1 MRNLCWVSV
10 IILLK
15 VVCVSAQDAEVLQKQ
30 KKIKAKAIDSIAGI
44 LYRGNEINM
53 AIDTEKVALQL
64 WIESGDKN
72 GIANAYS
79 FIGQLYEAKNEN
91 FTALK
96 YYESSTELYIQTGNK
111 DTLGE
116 VYYSIALI
124 QRYLQQYGD
133 ALETNMKALE
143 IGRLVKDTGL
153 ITRTLLS
160 NGFLYMYAKKF
171 PLAYKNQLEALDI
184 FQARRDSLGI
194 ATVYSDLALV
204 YTREKNT
211 DAALKYHTAA
221 LAIRK
226 QINHYYGVVNSCI
239 YISAIL
245 RRQGKYKEALVY
257 NMEARQYAEQAGDV
271 ESDILLDAG
280 SIYKEMGDWKNA
292 LLNFEALLLVNKK
305 SNNRKVQAQALQYI
319 ASVFLLQGKTIP
331 AIASLKEAAAVADTS
346 DFLNLRYIYESL
358 SDIYAKAGD
367 YKNAYESSL
376 KFKAFS
382 DSVAVREKAD
392 KVASITR
399 QLEYDNM
406 KAMLKLNQDKQLAAQ
421 QAIIERQKLLRNIT
435 IAGLLVVIVLAVIF
449 FVRFREK
456 RKLNIT
462 LGQTLE
468 NLKATQAQLIQSEKM
483 ASLGELT
490 AGIAHEIQNPLN
502 FVNNF
507 SEVNTELIA
516 EMKAEIDEGDL
527 DEVKAIANDI
537 ADNEQKILHHGR
549 RADAIVKGMLQH
561 SRSSSGVKEPTDINA
576 LADEY
581 LRLAYHGLR
590 AKDKSFNATLKT
602 DYDASIGK
610 VNVAPQDIGRVI
622 LNLITNAFYAVA
634 EKERLLTLPGFQT
647 PAALEDIPAPYEPT
661 VTVSTK
667 KTGNTI
673 EIRVTDNGNGIPA
686 PIVDKIFQP
695 FFTTKPTGQ
704 GTGLGLSLS
713 YDIVKAHGGELK
725 VETMEGNGSE
735 FLIRLPGPGI

>member
-53 AIDTEKVALQL
+53 AIDTAQVALQL

-226 QINHYYGVVNSCI
+226 QISHYYGVVNSCI

-257 NMEARQYAEQAGDV
+257 NMEARQYAKQAGDV
-271 ESDILLDAG
+271 ESDIYQDAG

-292 LLNFEALLLVNKK
+292 LHNFEALLLASKK
-305 SNNRKVQAQALQYI
+305 SNDRKVQAQALQYI

-392 KVASITR
+392 KVAST
-399 QLEYDNM
+399 
-406 KAMLKLNQDKQLAAQ
+406 
-421 QAIIERQKLLRNIT
+421 LR
-435 IAGLLVVIVLAVIF
+435 
-449 FVRFREK
+449 
-456 RKLNIT
+456 
-462 LGQTLE
+462 
-468 NLKATQAQLIQSEKM
+468 
-483 ASLGELT
+483 
-490 AGIAHEIQNPLN
+490 
-502 FVNNF
+502 
-507 SEVNTELIA
+507 
-516 EMKAEIDEGDL
+516 
-527 DEVKAIANDI
+527 
-537 ADNEQKILHHGR
+537 
-549 RADAIVKGMLQH
+549 
-561 SRSSSGVKEPTDINA
+561 
-576 LADEY
+576 
-581 LRLAYHGLR
+581 
-590 AKDKSFNATLKT
+590 
-602 DYDASIGK
+602 
-610 VNVAPQDIGRVI
+610 
-622 LNLITNAFYAVA
+622 
-634 EKERLLTLPGFQT
+634 
-647 PAALEDIPAPYEPT
+647 
-661 VTVSTK
+661 
-667 KTGNTI
+667 
-673 EIRVTDNGNGIPA
+673 
-686 PIVDKIFQP
+686 
-695 FFTTKPTGQ
+695 
-704 GTGLGLSLS
+704 
-713 YDIVKAHGGELK
+713 
-725 VETMEGNGSE
+725 
-735 FLIRLPGPGI
+735 

>member
-634 EKERLLTLPGFQT
+634 EKERGRLLTLPGFQT
-647 PAALEDIPAPYEPT
+647 PAGLEDVPDPAPPPH
-661 VTVSTK
+661 
-667 KTGNTI
+667 KTH
-673 EIRVTDNGNGIPA
+673 
-686 PIVDKIFQP
+686 
-695 FFTTKPTGQ
+695 
-704 GTGLGLSLS
+704 S
-713 YDIVKAHGGELK
+713 
-725 VETMEGNGSE
+725 
-735 FLIRLPGPGI
+735 